1 MLGTFCRGTPYVL
14 ERSLDLTCSGVR
26 IMARSLAAEQTRISF
41 VQNGHTAY
49 FLSFS
54 SLHPSRCALLVPAC
68 RSTLKSSTYCGG
80 SIGTQRVQGCGDCKS
95 VASTFRPGVEQGI
108 LGRGRRVMGASAH
121 LDRSARSVGDARLS
135 WKSHVTVSR
144 SGGVRGS
151 RLLCLGVVIRHYER

>member
-1 MLGTFCRGTPYVL
+1 MIAGHVLPRNPIRFGTEFRSCMLWGTHHGTVVGRRADTNQFRPEWAHSV
-14 ERSLDLTCSGVR
+14 
-26 IMARSLAAEQTRISF
+26 
-41 VQNGHTAY
+41 

-151 RLLCLGVVIRHYER
+151 RLLCLGHYER